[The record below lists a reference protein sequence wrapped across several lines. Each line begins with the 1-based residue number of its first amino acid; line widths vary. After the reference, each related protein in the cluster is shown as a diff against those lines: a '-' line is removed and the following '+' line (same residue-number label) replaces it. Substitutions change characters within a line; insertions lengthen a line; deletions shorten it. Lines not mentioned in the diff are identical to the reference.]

1 METVGLHLRH
11 LLYLT
16 ASIRHMFSRCLCLVR
31 GFWPHAWRR
40 PLWRS
45 WFSVVALLRVLCF
58 SAWLASLNC
67 VFPFRALLALMR
79 LVALSVLIFAFGSI
93 TPAVNSPC
101 LSVPLVLLRSH
112 RALRGYALMLAF
124 IGRVSCR
131 LAFVKL
137 LNFNCGGF

>member
-1 METVGLHLRH
+1 MHGVG
-11 LLYLT
+11 
-16 ASIRHMFSRCLCLVR
+16 RCGAL
-31 GFWPHAWRR
+31 GFP
-40 PLWRS
+40 
-45 WFSVVALLRVLCF
+45 LLRSCECFVLP
-58 SAWLASLNC
+58 AWLASLNC